1 MSGKPGPHEYGS
13 DSYQLEVQTPVCRS
27 SKSMCIKLGNERE
40 CKGRRIKLMLTL
52 FEICFNSSSDR
63 LLKINLKLFN
73 LMYLIS
79 DFQLAISWC
88 NISFDF
94 GTTKSS
100 SCLHFHLHFLWFY
113 HKQFHDLMTL
123 TFLNK
128 NRCS

>member
-13 DSYQLEVQTPVCRS
+13 DGYQLEVQTPVCRS

-63 LLKINLKLFN
+63 LLKINLKLFI
-73 LMYLIS
+73 LMYHIS

-88 NISFDF
+88 NISLILAPPSLHCVYIFTHTFF
-94 GTTKSS
+94 GFIISN
-100 SCLHFHLHFLWFY
+100 F
-113 HKQFHDLMTL
+113 MI
-123 TFLNK
+123 
-128 NRCS
+128 